1 VSNIL
6 KPEKRLKVLA
16 ALVDGN
22 SERACERMTG
32 VNRETVGR
40 FALRLG
46 TAAQSLHNMQAHDLS
61 ISLIEQDEIWSYVY
75 KKQARVTPEEHAAGL
90 GEAYSFVALGMPSR
104 YVVTWKVGKRD
115 QETADAFEVDLR
127 ARLVVMPAMTSDG
140 FAAYPSAIGAAFGP
154 GVDYGQTIKNY
165 TKSGR
170 KDDDHRYEP
179 PRVPFVTKKAI
190 FGAPDMDRATTAHV
204 ERNNGTIRHFIG
216 RMRRL
221 VYAFSKDPAHHA
233 AAVSLGY
240 VHYNLCHVLR
250 TTRVTPAMAAGVVR
264 GPWELEELLDA
275 LMSVP
280 ETGTPEKKPL
290 APRKPEGPA
299 RELPNGRGFL
309 RIVPSGGAPAAPPP
323 APPAVPAPA
332 APLPAVASSSGAPAA
347 TQAPTSASAAPSAST
362 SSTAVD
368 ALPGQLD
375 LLSYRPA
382 PRPKA
387 GDVPAAP
394 APRPTPTRID
404 ATPEQLGLLFG
415 IEPESPKK

>member
-1 VSNIL
+1 
-6 KPEKRLKVLA
+6 
-16 ALVDGN
+16 
-22 SERACERMTG
+22 M
-32 VNRETVGR
+32 
-40 FALRLG
+40 
-46 TAAQSLHNMQAHDLS
+46 
-61 ISLIEQDEIWSYVY
+61 IEQDEIWSYVG

-115 QETADAFEVDLR
+115 QSTADAFVADIR

-140 FAAYPSAIGAAFGP
+140 FAAYASAIGASFGP

-170 KDDDHRYEP
+170 RDDDHRYEP
-179 PRVPFVTKKAI
+179 PREPFITKKAI
-190 FGAPDMDRATTAHV
+190 FGAPDMDRATTAHI

-221 VYAFSKDPAHHA
+221 VYAFSKNPEHHA

-280 ETGTPEKKPL
+280 ETGTPAKKPL
-290 APRKPEGPA
+290 APRKPAEPA

-309 RIVPSGGAPAAPPP
+309 RLVPKGDGPRPDKPQG
-323 APPAVPAPA
+323 PAPA
-332 APLPAVASSSGAPAA
+332 APAVVAAALTAP
-347 TQAPTSASAAPSAST
+347 
-362 SSTAVD
+362 
-368 ALPGQLD
+368 
-375 LLSYRPA
+375 
-382 PRPKA
+382 PRPR
-387 GDVPAAP
+387 AP
-394 APRPTPTRID
+394 APARPARP
-404 ATPEQLGLLFG
+404 ALVAPEAQAGG
-415 IEPESPKK
+415 VARSARRRRSPRARRPSGST